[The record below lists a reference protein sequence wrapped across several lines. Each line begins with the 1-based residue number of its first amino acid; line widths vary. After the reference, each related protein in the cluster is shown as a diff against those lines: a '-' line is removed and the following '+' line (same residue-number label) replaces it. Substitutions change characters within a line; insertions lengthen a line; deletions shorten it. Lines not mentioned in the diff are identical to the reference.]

1 MVNVTT
7 EKTWKAKKLKRL
19 DIKLIQLDFSLK
31 RNYKFRYNWVTSALY
46 KFSESSVGL
55 RGIVYNSA
63 RLSIRSPDNRGSL
76 CMTKISRF

>member
-55 RGIVYNSA
+55 SGIVYNSA
-63 RLSIRSPDNRGSL
+63 
-76 CMTKISRF
+76 